1 MLYRNILK
9 HEAGFDYE
17 FEEGVLANITHMS
30 VGDDGELD
38 FEIDGEIA
46 CATVEEFKASWA
58 PVLDNDSVKN
68 LQKEWA
74 KRIEEDKRFFTE
86 TVYNVLN
93 TLNNFTYPAFED
105 LYTNKFRYNVHAT
118 CKLIRDNIKEMKA
131 NNANGH
137 IVAIFKDFAELWIAQ
152 HM

>member
-17 FEEGVLANITHMS
+17 FDEGILVNIMHMS
-30 VGDDGELD
+30 VGNDGELD

-58 PVLDNDSVKN
+58 PVIDNDSVKN

-74 KRIEEDKRFFTE
+74 KRIEEDKKILNESTYDIALSVNDHIYKIFEGYYRTRFKYDT
-86 TVYNVLN
+86 
-93 TLNNFTYPAFED
+93 
-105 LYTNKFRYNVHAT
+105 HAT
-118 CKLIRDNIKEMKA
+118 IEYL
-131 NNANGH
+131 
-137 IVAIFKDFAELWIAQ
+137 KDYIEDERLLSQYIASILEDFLALWIAQ

>member
-17 FEEGVLANITHMS
+17 FEEGILANITHMS

-46 CATVEEFKASWA
+46 CATVKEFKESWA

-74 KRIEEDKRFFTE
+74 KRIEEDKRFFPE

-105 LYTNKFRYNVHAT
+105 LYTDKFRYDVHAT
-118 CKLIRDNIKEMKA
+118 CKMIRDNIEEMKA
-131 NNANGH
+131 NKADAY
-137 IVAIFKDFAELWIAQ
+137 IVGIFKDFAELWIAQ

>member
-17 FEEGVLANITHMS
+17 FEEGVLVNITHMS
-30 VGDDGELD
+30 AGDDGELD

-74 KRIEEDKRFFTE
+74 KRIEEDKRLLSEDTYE
-86 TVYNVLN
+86 VANNVVQSM
-93 TLNNFTYPAFED
+93 YGIFEIFYRMRFKYD
-105 LYTNKFRYNVHAT
+105 MYAT
-118 CKLIRDNIKEMKA
+118 CKYLRNFVKEEKT
-131 NNANGH
+131 
-137 IVAIFKDFAELWIAQ
+137 IDPYVASILKDFAELWIAQ

>member
-17 FEEGVLANITHMS
+17 FEEGVLVNITHMS

-38 FEIDGEIA
+38 FEIDSEIA

-74 KRIEEDKRFFTE
+74 KRIEEDKRFLEDDMITAAKIC
-86 TVYNVLN
+86 V
-93 TLNNFTYPAFED
+93 AD
-105 LYTNKFRYNVHAT
+105 LYITFETMYEDRGYDLHASVVR
-118 CKLIRDNIKEMKA
+118 LNEAIKTWHERS
-131 NNANGH
+131 NH
-137 IVAIFKDFAELWIAQ
+137 SYVYYIYKDFAELWIAQ

>member
-9 HEAGFDYE
+9 HEVGFDYE
-17 FEEGVLANITHMS
+17 FDEGVLVNITHMS
-30 VGDDGELD
+30 VGNDGELD

-74 KRIEEDKRFFTE
+74 KRIKEDKRFLPE
-86 TVYNVLN
+86 NVCNLLD

-105 LYTNKFRYNVHAT
+105 LYTDKFRYDVHAT
-118 CKLIRDNIKEMKA
+118 CKMIQDSIKNMKA
-131 NNANGH
+131 SNAHAYLVG
-137 IVAIFKDFAELWIAQ
+137 IFKDFAELWIAQ

>member
-17 FEEGVLANITHMS
+17 FDEGVLVNITRMS

-74 KRIEEDKRFFTE
+74 KRIEEDKRFFPE

-105 LYTNKFRYNVHAT
+105 LYVDKFRYDVHAT

-131 NNANGH
+131 NDAH
-137 IVAIFKDFAELWIAQ
+137 AYIVGIFKDFAELWIAQ